1 MPFRT
6 VDAWRPT
13 LLVDEADA
21 FMRDNE
27 ELRGIINSGHTRD
40 SAYVVRIVGDG
51 DSMKPQKF
59 SVWGAKALAGI
70 GHLADTIMDRAVA
83 LELRRKLPHE
93 TVDRLRHAGLEH
105 FAELSEKLARFAEDY
120 KDAIRQSRPDIPASL
135 NDRAQDN
142 WEPLLAIADVAGG
155 EWPKLARQAALK
167 LSGVD
172 SPTMTVGT
180 ELLSD
185 IQEIFDTKEQDR
197 ISTADLITALCSD
210 DEKTWA
216 TYNRGKQISPRQVA
230 RKLGEYGI
238 SSQTIRIGHITAK
251 GFLREWF
258 DEAFSRYLAP
268 PPFASV
274 TTSQPS
280 PDAALRVTDSFP
292 RYGNKLGKVT
302 PNPALHKA
310 CDGVTDRTPKAEH
323 DEIVEVE
330 F

>member
-1 MPFRT
+1 
-6 VDAWRPT
+6 
-13 LLVDEADA
+13 
-21 FMRDNE
+21 MRDNE
-27 ELRGIINSGHTRD
+27 ELRGLLNCGHERD
-40 SAYVVRIVGDG
+40 SAYIIRTVGENFT
-51 DSMKPQKF
+51 PTRF
-59 SVWGAKALAGI
+59 NVWGAKALAGI
-70 GHLADTIMDRAVA
+70 GHLADTIMDRSVT

-93 TVDRLRHAGLEH
+93 SVDRLRHAEPDL

-120 KDAIRQSRPDIPASL
+120 QDAVRHARPEIPASL

-155 EWPKLARQAALK
+155 EWPKLARQAAFK

-185 IQEIFDTKEQDR
+185 IQEIFDTKGQDR

-238 SSQTIRIGHITAK
+238 SSQTIRIGHSTAK

-310 CDGVTDRTPKAEH
+310 CDGVTDRTPKDRH